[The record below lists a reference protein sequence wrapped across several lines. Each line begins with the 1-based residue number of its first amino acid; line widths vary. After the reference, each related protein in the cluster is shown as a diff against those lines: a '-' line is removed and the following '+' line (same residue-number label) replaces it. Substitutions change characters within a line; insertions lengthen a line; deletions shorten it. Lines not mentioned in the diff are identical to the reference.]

1 MRPTSG
7 WHRIPAWLLVPALL
21 IVLLLS
27 ARVPVLVAQ
36 GTAPG
41 QWRTLPYVMP
51 INPIH
56 IALTY
61 TGKVLIVAGS
71 GNNPSVTDFR
81 AAVWDPEANTIV
93 TQPVGWDMFCNGMVA
108 LPDGRVFINGG
119 NLKYDPFWGEPRNA
133 VFDPA
138 TSTFTDVQNMA
149 HGRWYPTVTVLGDG

>member
-1 MRPTSG
+1 MRPTGG

-21 IVLLLS
+21 LVLVLS

-36 GTAPG
+36 GTAQG
-41 QWRTLPYVMP
+41 QWRTLPYLMP
-51 INPIH
+51 INPVH

-71 GNNPSVTDFR
+71 GNDPSVTDFR

-93 TQPVGWDMFCNGMVA
+93 TQPVGG
-108 LPDGRVFINGG
+108 
-119 NLKYDPFWGEPRNA
+119 DPFWGEPRNA
-133 VFDPA
+133 IFDPA

-149 HGRWYPTVTVLGDG
+149 HGRWYPTVTVLGDGRVMTFSGLKE